1 MCSRCFILPP
11 FHPPSFPWPAPLVP
25 IASPFPR
32 RPSPA
37 ALALQRSPR
46 RSRSSLELE
55 QSRCTGAALAGSCLA
70 KPSSHECPPRTD
82 HPTRS
87 GHRVSPCSPM
97 SKHGAAGVT
106 HGAYTS
112 MPQHPRRVPRHTQ
125 TLWWH
130 PWPIPVRVSCQ
141 NVRYRQRVMAWVSS
155 VPLKPLRFMHALK
168 CFAKSTPPR
177 WGWDSSH

>member
-1 MCSRCFILPP
+1 MCSRCFIPP
-11 FHPPSFPWPAPLVP
+11 PSHPPSFPWPAPLVP

-55 QSRCTGAALAGSCLA
+55 QSRCSALAGSCSA
-70 KPSSHECPPRTD
+70 KPSSRECPPRTD

-112 MPQHPRRVPRHTQ
+112 MPQDPRRVPSAHTDTVVAPLGDTSESQLSKCPVQ
-125 TLWWH
+125 TAGH
-130 PWPIPVRVSCQ
+130 GMGQQCPFEATEIYACPEMFC
-141 NVRYRQRVMAWVSS
+141 
-155 VPLKPLRFMHALK
+155 
-168 CFAKSTPPR
+168 
-177 WGWDSSH
+177 

>member
-1 MCSRCFILPP
+1 MCSRCFIPP
-11 FHPPSFPWPAPLVP
+11 PSHPPSFPWPAPLVP

-70 KPSSHECPPRTD
+70 KPSSRECPPRTD

-112 MPQHPRRVPRHTQ
+112 MPQHPRRVPSAHTDTVVAPLGDTSESQLSKCPVQ
-125 TLWWH
+125 TAGH
-130 PWPIPVRVSCQ
+130 GMGQQCPFEATEIYACPEMFC
-141 NVRYRQRVMAWVSS
+141 
-155 VPLKPLRFMHALK
+155 
-168 CFAKSTPPR
+168 
-177 WGWDSSH
+177 